1 MKNVLPLL
9 VCLFAFSLNAQF
21 ANAQIAKV
29 EQKHPAFMNQG
40 NIYEVNI
47 RQYTKEGT
55 LNAFAKHLTRLQKMG
70 VKTIW
75 FMPLQPISKEGRK
88 GSLGSYYSVASY
100 TDVNPEFGTL
110 NDFNKIVTKAHTLGM
125 KVLIDWV
132 PNHSGPDH
140 PWLTTHPDFY
150 ERDSTGKAIYTA
162 DWSDT
167 RELNYNN
174 PVMEDSMINAMK
186 YWVKNT
192 AIDGFRV
199 DVAWGVP
206 YSFWNKCIPALKKE
220 RNLFFLAEADD
231 PKLHETGFDA
241 TYSWTEFHVM
251 NDIAAGKKNV
261 LSLDTVLH
269 TIDTA
274 FMKGA
279 WRLYFTSNHDE
290 NSWNKAD
297 YATMPGKIH
306 APFAVF
312 TQTYN
317 RTMPLI
323 YSGQEEPV
331 LRPVSFFEKD
341 SMGFKKYERASFYK
355 TLLNLRS
362 TNAAFNEDAIFER
375 IAVNQPDKVMAYSRK
390 HGNSFVVVVLN
401 LSNEKQAV
409 SLNAKLPTGNKYYE
423 VFSHQ
428 ENKDI
433 HNVQLEAWG
442 YKVFVYGT
450 K

>member
-1 MKNVLPLL
+1 MRNLL
-9 VCLFAFSLNAQF
+9 GLLAMLACLHSQAQ
-21 ANAQIAKV
+21 QV
-29 EQKHPAFMNQG
+29 HPSFMDQG

-88 GSLGSYYSVASY
+88 GSLGSYYAVADY
-100 TDVNPEFGTL
+100 TKVNPEFGTL
-110 NDFNKIVTKAHTLGM
+110 ADFNKIVVKAHALDM

-132 PNHSGPDH
+132 PNHTGADH
-140 PWLTTHPDFY
+140 PWLQSHLDFY

-167 RELNYNN
+167 RELNYAN

-192 AIDGFRV
+192 GIDGFRV

-206 YSFWNKCIPALKKE
+206 YRFWNKCIPALRKE
-220 RNLFFLAEADD
+220 RPLFFLAEADD
-231 PKLHETGFDA
+231 PKMHLSGFDA

-251 NDIAAGKKNV
+251 NDIAAGKKTI
-261 LSLDTVLH
+261 SALDTVLNKVDS
-269 TIDTA
+269 TYV
-274 FMKGA
+274 KGA

-297 YATMPGKIH
+297 YNTMPGKVH

-312 TQTYN
+312 TQTYH

-331 LRPVSFFEKD
+331 LRAVSFFEKD
-341 SMGFKKYERASFYK
+341 SMGFNKYERAPFYS
-355 TLLNLRS
+355 TLLHLRN
-362 TNAAFNEDAIFER
+362 THAAFKEQAIFER
-375 IAVNQPDKVMAYSRK
+375 IKVNNPEQVMAYSRK
-390 HGNSFVVVVLN
+390 NGNDLVVVVLN
-401 LSNEKQAV
+401 LSNEAQVVKLDTPLPALKPYFEIFTKQY
-409 SLNAKLPTGNKYYE
+409 SN
-423 VFSHQ
+423 
-428 ENKDI
+428 DI
-433 HNVQLEAWG
+433 HQLAIPAWG

>member
-1 MKNVLPLL
+1 MKNLLAVLGLLL
-9 VCLFAFSLNAQF
+9 VISVNAQQSNV
-21 ANAQIAKV
+21 A
-29 EQKHPAFMNQG
+29 QKHPAFMEQG

-55 LNAFAKHLTRLQKMG
+55 LNAFAKHLPRLQKMG

-75 FMPLQPISKEGRK
+75 FMPLQPISTEGRK
-88 GSLGSYYSVASY
+88 GTLGSYYSVAHY
-100 TDVNPEFGTL
+100 TQVNPEFGTL
-110 NDFNKIVTKAHTLGM
+110 NDFNAIVLKAHALGI

-132 PNHSGPDH
+132 PNHSGADH
-140 PWLTTHPDFY
+140 PWLKTHLDFY

-167 RELNYNN
+167 RELNYSNL
-174 PVMEDSMINAMK
+174 VMQDSMINAMK

-241 TYSWTEFHVM
+241 TYPWNEFHVM

-269 TIDTA
+269 TIDTSYR
-274 FMKGA
+274 KGA

-297 YATMPGKIH
+297 YETMPGKVH

-312 TQTYN
+312 SQTYN

-331 LRPVSFFEKD
+331 LRAISFFEKD

-355 TLLNLRS
+355 TLLKLRS
-362 TNAAFNEDAIFER
+362 SNSAFKENAIFER
-375 IAVNQPDKVMAYSRK
+375 IKVNNPEKGMAYSRK
-390 HGNSFVVVVLN
+390 NGNSMVVVVLN
-401 LSNEKQAV
+401 LSNVEQAI
-409 SLNAKLPTGNKYYE
+409 SLNAKLPSEKSYFE
-423 VFSHQ
+423 IFSHTTS
-428 ENKDI
+428 KDI
-433 HNVQLEAWG
+433 HSLQLPAWG
-442 YKVFVYGT
+442 YKVFVYGG

>member
-1 MKNVLPLL
+1 MKKV
-9 VCLFAFSLNAQF
+9 LFAIAILSFGIAQ
-21 ANAQIAKV
+21 AQ
-29 EQKHPAFMNQG
+29 QKHPAFMEQG

-55 LNAFAKHLTRLQKMG
+55 LNAFAKHLPRLHQMG

-88 GSLGSYYSVASY
+88 GTLGSYYSVADY
-100 TDVNPEFGTL
+100 TQVNPEFGTL
-110 NDFNKIVTKAHTLGM
+110 SDFNKIVTTAHKLGM
-125 KVLIDWV
+125 KVVIDWV
-132 PNHSGPDH
+132 PNHSGADH
-140 PWLTTHPDFY
+140 HWLKTHPDFY

-167 RELNYNN
+167 RELNYDNL
-174 PVMEDSMINAMK
+174 VMQDSMINAMK

-206 YSFWNKCIPALKKE
+206 YSFWNKCIPALNKE
-220 RNLFFLAEADD
+220 RKMFFLAEADD

-251 NDIAAGKKNV
+251 NEIAAGKKNV
-261 LSLDTVLH
+261 LSLDTVLNK
-269 TIDTA
+269 IDKD

-290 NSWNKAD
+290 NSWNNAD
-297 YATMPGKIH
+297 FATMPGIKH

-317 RTMPLI
+317 RTMPLV

-331 LRPVSFFEKD
+331 LRAVSFFEKD

-362 TNAAFNEDAIFER
+362 TNPAFKENAIFER
-375 IAVNQPDKVMAYSRK
+375 IKVSNPNQVMAYTRK
-390 HGNSFVVVVLN
+390 NGNALVVVVLN
-401 LSNEKQAV
+401 LSDAV
-409 SLNAKLPTGNKYYE
+409 TDVTLDTNTPIDKTFFEIFTHQSIKDFHKISLP
-423 VFSHQ
+423 
-428 ENKDI
+428 
-433 HNVQLEAWG
+433 AWG
-442 YKVFVYGT
+442 YKVYVAGT

>member
-1 MKNVLPLL
+1 MKKLLFVLGLA
-9 VCLFAFSLNAQF
+9 FAITASAQ
-21 ANAQIAKV
+21 
-29 EQKHPAFMNQG
+29 QKHPDFMEQG

-55 LNAFAKHLTRLQKMG
+55 LNAFAKHLPRLQKMG

-75 FMPLQPISKEGRK
+75 FMPLQPISNEGRK
-88 GSLGSYYSVASY
+88 GTLGSYYAVASY

-110 NDFNKIVTKAHTLGM
+110 NDFNKIVEKAHLLGM

-132 PNHSGPDH
+132 PNHTGADH
-140 PWLTTHPDFY
+140 PWLKTNPNFY
-150 ERDSTGKAIYTA
+150 EKDSTGKPTYTA

-174 PVMEDSMINAMK
+174 PIMEDSMMSAMK
-186 YWVKNT
+186 YWIKNT
-192 AIDGFRV
+192 GIDGFRV

-231 PKLHETGFDA
+231 PKLHVTGFDA
-241 TYSWTEFHVM
+241 TYSWKEFHVM

-269 TIDTA
+269 SIDTD
-274 FMKGA
+274 FVKGA

-297 YATMPGKIH
+297 YATMPGKVH

-312 TQTYN
+312 TQTYD
-317 RTMPLI
+317 RTMPLV

-331 LRPVSFFEKD
+331 LRAVSFFEKD
-341 SMGFKKYERASFYK
+341 SMGFEKYARASFYK

-362 TNAAFNEDAIFER
+362 TNAAFKENAVFER
-375 IAVNQPDKVMAYSRK
+375 IHVNHPKQVMAYSRK
-390 HGNSFVVVVLN
+390 NGNSLVVVVLN
-401 LSNEKQAV
+401 LSNEQQAV
-409 SLNAKLPTGNKYYE
+409 SLNTKLPAGKMYYD

-428 ENKDI
+428 EKKDI
-433 HNVQLEAWG
+433 HNLQLPAWG
-442 YKVFVYGT
+442 YQVFVYGT